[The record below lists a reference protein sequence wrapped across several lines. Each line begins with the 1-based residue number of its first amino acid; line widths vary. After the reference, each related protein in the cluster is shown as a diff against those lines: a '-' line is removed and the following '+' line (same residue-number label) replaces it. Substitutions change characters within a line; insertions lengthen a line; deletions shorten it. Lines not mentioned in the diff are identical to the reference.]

1 MKAAHAGLTE
11 HYPWRR
17 SRPEWYW
24 CFEWPR
30 AFTFQFKVQASTV
43 LYAVLTGILVTSAT
57 ISFMGTEASHPIV
70 QYSPFFCPQ
79 AVPKRE
85 PCAAVQLD
93 TEEDKMLPPL
103 GHRIAADV
111 YGSFEQGHQLVT
123 SLAAML
129 GHDGFNTTHDVNGQW
144 ESLRRDMITEL
155 ELAPDDLTPL

>member
-17 SRPEWYW
+17 SRPEWNW

-70 QYSPFFCPQ
+70 QFPPFFCPQ
-79 AVPKRE
+79 AVPKR
-85 PCAAVQLD
+85 
-93 TEEDKMLPPL
+93 T
-103 GHRIAADV
+103 
-111 YGSFEQGHQLVT
+111 
-123 SLAAML
+123 
-129 GHDGFNTTHDVNGQW
+129 
-144 ESLRRDMITEL
+144 LRRRAARHRGGQDAASIGSPHRRGCVRL
-155 ELAPDDLTPL
+155 L